1 LFSQIQRREIWI
13 QKKYVPFIQVS
24 KKVSQLSHSKKKNIN
39 TKIMTT
45 MTKQYSA
52 FHNEQ
57 CGSPSALSRFVELF
71 LRGDELVHLMRHFCN
86 TSMGQ
91 VVDPIT
97 DVVCVMIT
105 SPLQIVITEVGVAPF
120 KDRPTRIYPFVEMN
134 ENQRTFL
141 REIVQSH
148 LDCADGG
155 KRANDR
161 VATTTTTSISF
172 ASLQMGGGFVIEFQP
187 ASKHQTKKRSR
198 DDTHQQCDASSI
210 LYLNAEDVL
219 RCMCRAILTPD
230 NGHHHSQWDTWRRS
244 V

>member
-1 LFSQIQRREIWI
+1 ME
-13 QKKYVPFIQVS
+13 
-24 KKVSQLSHSKKKNIN
+24 
-39 TKIMTT
+39 KIKTT
-45 MTKQYSA
+45 MTTKQYGA

-57 CGSPSALSRFVELF
+57 CGSPSALSRFVQLF
-71 LRGDELVHLMRHFCN
+71 LQGDELVHLMRHFCN

-120 KDRPTRIYPFVEMN
+120 KDRPTRVYPFVEMN
-134 ENQRTFL
+134 EGQRTFL

-155 KRANDR
+155 KRAAD
-161 VATTTTTSISF
+161 TTTMSTCISF

-187 ASKHQTKKRSR
+187 ADSTKKKVKDKNS
-198 DDTHQQCDASSI
+198 DADKTSL

-230 NGHHHSQWDTWRRS
+230 SGNGQWDIWRRLALLLRA
-244 V
+244 VIVFFYCFLGE

>member
-1 LFSQIQRREIWI
+1 MD
-13 QKKYVPFIQVS
+13 
-24 KKVSQLSHSKKKNIN
+24 
-39 TKIMTT
+39 TKLKTT
-45 MTKQYSA
+45 ITKQYGA
-52 FHNEQ
+52 FQSEQ
-57 CGSPSALSRFVELF
+57 CGSPSALSRFVELL
-71 LRGDELVHLMRHFCN
+71 LRGDELVHLMRHCCN

-120 KDRPTRIYPFVEMN
+120 KDRPTRVYPFVEMN
-134 ENQRTFL
+134 EGQRTFL

-155 KRANDR
+155 KK
-161 VATTTTTSISF
+161 VTTTTTTSTSISF

-187 ASKHQTKKRSR
+187 SSETRNKQHQTKKRSR
-198 DDTHQQCDASSI
+198 DGQCDDDNKSSVF
-210 LYLNAEDVL
+210 YLNAEDVL

-230 NGHHHSQWDTWRRS
+230 HHSHGGGQNQWDTWRRS
-244 V
+244 VSLYLHRAATVYN